1 MIVTIPFG
9 GHQQIEKDGK
19 KVIIPLSPQMILQNR
34 GAIIPVTITQPKSV
48 RNKMES
54 EGMSIPAIRYNA
66 LIDSGAFSSVITPRV
81 AEDLKLI
88 QTGFQ
93 KVASVQDEQ
102 ERPAY
107 FAFFQF
113 HWGSG
118 KEVPV
123 VSCPL
128 KGFDCLIGRDI
139 MMHWN
144 ITYNGKD
151 GYIIICD

>member
-9 GHQQIEKDGK
+9 GHQQVEKDGK
-19 KVIIPLSPQMILQNR
+19 KVIIPVPSQLILQNQ
-34 GAIIPVTITQPKSV
+34 GAIIPVTITHPKSV
-48 RNKMES
+48 AQRLTN
-54 EGMSIPAIRYNA
+54 EGKQIPAVQCKA
-66 LIDSGAFSSVITPRV
+66 LIDSGAYGSVITPRI

-93 KVASVQDEQ
+93 KVTSVQDEQ
-102 ERPAY
+102 DRPAFY
-107 FAFFQF
+107 AYIQF